1 MNMPSIPHEE
11 VIGRK
16 TLILG
21 DINTGKTTLTRNL
34 LIGLCDR
41 GLGDQIVVIDL
52 APEIPGKIAAER
64 GLPGA
69 GGKLLPPE
77 GFNVLYLTGHF
88 LAPRLTSKT
97 EKEAIEKARR
107 NRRRIGGLFR
117 RLKGS
122 PRRILMVNDI
132 SMALQAGT
140 AGSLIRALAQGT
152 TIVANGYW
160 GERLGGGTLTA
171 REKAGMQELR
181 SYFEKEGRILV
192 LERSLQ
198 S

>member
-21 DINTGKTTLTRNL
+21 DINTGKTTLTRDI

-41 GLGDQIVVIDL
+41 GLGDQIVVMDL
-52 APEIPGKIAAER
+52 APEIPGEIAAER

-69 GGKLLPPE
+69 GGKLVPPE
-77 GFNVLYLTGHF
+77 GCNVLYLTGHF
-88 LAPRLTSKT
+88 EAPRLTSKT
-97 EKEAIEKARR
+97 EEEACEKARR
-107 NRRRIGGLFR
+107 NRRIIAGLFR
-117 RLKGS
+117 RLKRS
-122 PRRILMVNDI
+122 AREILVVNDT
-132 SMALQAGT
+132 SMTLQAGT

-171 REKAGMQELR
+171 REKARMQELR
-181 SYFEKEGRILV
+181 SYFEKEGQVLV
-192 LERSLQ
+192 LKQRF
-198 S
+198 